1 MATLT
6 RASPEYQAVLEA
18 LKERLRV
25 ARVRAALAVNRE
37 LVLLYWKTGR
47 DILTRQT
54 DLGWGAKVIDELS
67 KDLRQAF
74 PEMRGLSPRNLK
86 YMRSF
91 AEAWPDEAIVQ
102 EVLARITWYHNVA
115 LLEKLKE
122 PDVRLWYARAAH
134 EHGWSRN
141 VLVAQ
146 IDTSLHVRQ
155 GQAVPNFRR
164 TLPVPESD
172 LAQQTLKDPYVFDFL
187 QLTEEAQ
194 ERELEWALVRHIQDT
209 LTEMGAGFAYVGR
222 QVRLKVGEDEF
233 LLDLLFYHLKL
244 HCYVVVELKA
254 GEFQPEHAGKLNF
267 YLSAVDDLMRDPT
280 TDEPSIGLILCR
292 SKKRI
297 VAEYA
302 LRDMN
307 KPIGVADIQLTRL
320 LPVDLQSAL
329 PTVEALEEELTSLTG
344 ENANGGGDVGQ

>member
-1 MATLT
+1 M
-6 RASPEYQAVLEA
+6 
-18 LKERLRV
+18 
-25 ARVRAALAVNRE
+25 
-37 LVLLYWKTGR
+37 
-47 DILTRQT
+47 
-54 DLGWGAKVIDELS
+54 
-67 KDLRQAF
+67 
-74 PEMRGLSPRNLK
+74 
-86 YMRSF
+86 
-91 AEAWPDEAIVQ
+91 
-102 EVLARITWYHNVA
+102 
-115 LLEKLKE
+115 
-122 PDVRLWYARAAH
+122 
-134 EHGWSRN
+134 
-141 VLVAQ
+141 
-146 IDTSLHVRQ
+146 
-155 GQAVPNFRR
+155 
-164 TLPVPESD
+164 
-172 LAQQTLKDPYVFDFL
+172 
-187 QLTEEAQ
+187 
-194 ERELEWALVRHIQDT
+194 LVRHIQDT

-233 LLDLLFYHLKL
+233 FLDLLFYHLKL

-320 LPVDLQSAL
+320 LPEDLQSAL

-344 ENANGGGDVGQ
+344 ENVNGGGDVGQ